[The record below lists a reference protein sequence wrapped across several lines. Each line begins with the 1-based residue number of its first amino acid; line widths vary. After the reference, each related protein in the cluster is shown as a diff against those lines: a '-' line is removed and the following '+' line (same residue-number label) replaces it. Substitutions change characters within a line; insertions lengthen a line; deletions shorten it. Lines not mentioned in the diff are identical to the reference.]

1 MSEKVST
8 HITMEYYIY
17 SKLLAQ
23 KRNKYNT
30 LNAIK
35 SAYDVNN
42 NIGKLKLSELYVTLL
57 KTSINDENTYFDIVD
72 SGFRNEY
79 NNTLYSIV
87 WNVEKTKDNEGN
99 EIINNILLNGL
110 NVVNSQL
117 QDSDIPNTPNYYTEL
132 SYKLLELTPNTFE
145 EFMGK
150 YNHYQLMI
158 IPQLNANDKSR
169 VFDVLTK
176 SSYIHELSL
185 FAQYQYYVY
194 LDNTDNIDL
203 LSKTL
208 KKVSKEIGIKDR
220 YFNACECYF
229 NDTILPMLTP
239 DLIAILK
246 SEISKG
252 YSNVVSRKRTGKK
265 STFTQK
271 PTISVKT
278 EEQKTNEGEN

>member
-35 SAYDVNN
+35 SAYDVNS

-57 KTSINDENTYFDIVD
+57 KTSINDENTFFDVVD
-72 SGFRNEY
+72 NGYKNEY

-158 IPQLNANDKSR
+158 IPQLNSSDKTR
-169 VFDVLTK
+169 LIDVCTK
-176 SSYIHELSL
+176 VTYIHSLSL

-203 LSKTL
+203 LSKTI
-208 KKVSKEIGIKDR
+208 KKVCKEIGIKDK
-220 YFNACECYF
+220 YINAAECCF
-229 NDTILPMLTP
+229 NDSIIPLLTP
-239 DLIAILK
+239 ELITTLK

-252 YSNVVSRKRTGKK
+252 YSDVVSRKGKGKK

-271 PTISVKT
+271 PTIIKT